1 MSKEYDAYLTE
12 HIANVK
18 RGMEWLYDNIPF
30 IRSLIP
36 NRFDLIGAG
45 FRHDDSKYTKC
56 EYDAYDDYFYG
67 TKTEEV
73 KMAFNFAWLKHIHEN
88 PHHWQHWVLIHDDEP
103 MEALEMPE
111 VYVIEM
117 IADWWSFS
125 WKKGKLF
132 EIFDWYDKHKDGMIL
147 HEKTRELVE
156 KILDLMKEELSYK
169 QEDKTDDD

>member
-18 RGMEWLYDNIPF
+18 RGIDWLYDNIPY
-30 IRSLIP
+30 IRTIVP
-36 NRFDLIGAG
+36 KYGLIGVG
-45 FRHDDSKYTKC
+45 FRHDDSKYTKD

-67 TKTEEV
+67 TKTAEV
-73 KMAFNFAWLKHIHEN
+73 KKAFNYAWLKHIHMN
-88 PHHWQHWVLIHDDEP
+88 PHHWQNWVLIHDDEP

-125 WKKGKLF
+125 WKSGKLF
-132 EIFDWYDKHKDGMIL
+132 EIFDWYDKHKEGMIL
-147 HEKTRELVE
+147 HDKTRELVE

-169 QEDKTDDD
+169 QEDKVE